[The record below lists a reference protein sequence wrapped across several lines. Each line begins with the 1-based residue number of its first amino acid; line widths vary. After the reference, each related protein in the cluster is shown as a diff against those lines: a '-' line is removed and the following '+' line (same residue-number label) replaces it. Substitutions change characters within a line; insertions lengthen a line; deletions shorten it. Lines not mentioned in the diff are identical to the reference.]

1 MNANAENTFE
11 LLEDYIGYIT
21 VVKSYSPKTVYEYR
35 LDLTLF
41 FKFLKMRYGLV
52 ESDVEFDDID
62 ITDVDAEFIGR
73 IKIEDIQRFAKYL
86 ATEREH
92 VIHSKTLKGNSSRAL
107 SRRLS
112 CIKSFFKYLT
122 TKRHILDENPA
133 AGLDL
138 PKHKKSLPV
147 HLTVNDSM
155 KLLESVDGTF
165 KERDYAI
172 ITLFLNCGMR
182 LSELVAID
190 VSDVKDDSII
200 ITGKGNKQRT
210 AYLNE
215 ACLNALNDYY
225 PKRQILAASAKKPHD
240 RALFL
245 SRLSRRI
252 SPKTVQWIVKSYIE
266 KAGLDTSKY
275 SVHKLRHTA
284 ATLMYQYGN
293 VDLRTLQTL
302 LGHEQLSTT
311 EIYTHVHEESLK
323 SAVDKNPLAK
333 VKKKETKKKDEN
345 VK

>member
-1 MNANAENTFE
+1 MTNKNIIDERNSFE
-11 LLEDYIGYIT
+11 LLENYISYIT
-21 VVKSYSPKTVYEYR
+21 VVKSYSPRTIYEYR
-35 LDLTLF
+35 LDLCLF
-41 FKFLKMRYGLV
+41 FRFLKIRYGFV
-52 ESDVEFDDID
+52 SDDCEFNNID
-62 ITDVDAEFIGR
+62 LSDVDADFVR
-73 IKIEDIQRFAKYL
+73 RVRIEDIQRFAQYL
-86 ATEREH
+86 ATQREH
-92 VIHSKTLKGNSSRAL
+92 TIHSKTLKGNSSRAL

-122 TKRHILDENPA
+122 VKLHILDENPSA
-133 AGLDL
+133 DLDL
-138 PKHKKSLPV
+138 PKQKKSLPV
-147 HLTVNDSM
+147 HLTVDDSV

-190 VSDVKDDSII
+190 ISDIKDDSII

-210 AYLNE
+210 AYLND
-215 ACLNALNDYY
+215 ACLAALKDYY
-225 PKRQILAASAKKPHD
+225 PKRQILAASAKKPDD

-252 SPKTVQWIVKSYIE
+252 SPKTVQWIVKNYIE
-266 KAGLDTSKY
+266 KAGLDPAKY

-323 SAVDKNPLAK
+323 SAVDKNPLAS
-333 VKKKETKKKDEN
+333 VKKKKS
-345 VK
+345 

>member
-1 MNANAENTFE
+1 VNESIKDKNTFE

-21 VVKSYSPKTVYEYR
+21 VVKSYSPRTIYEYR
-35 LDLTLF
+35 LDLCLF
-41 FKFLKMRYGLV
+41 FRFLKMHYKLV
-52 ESDVEFDDID
+52 SADVEFDNID
-62 ITDVDAEFIGR
+62 ISDVDGAFMKR
-73 IKIEDIQRFAKYL
+73 IRVEDIQRFAQYM
-86 ATEREH
+86 ATQREH
-92 VIHSKTLKGNSSRAL
+92 TIHSKTLKGNSSRAL

-122 TKRHILDENPA
+122 AKRHILEENPSA
-133 AGLDL
+133 NLDL

-147 HLTVNDSM
+147 HLTVDDSV

-190 VSDVKDDSII
+190 VSDIKDDSII

-210 AYLNE
+210 AYLND
-215 ACLNALNDYY
+215 ACLAALKDYM
-225 PKRQILAASAKKPHD
+225 PKRQILAASAKKPDD

-252 SPKTVQWIVKSYIE
+252 SPKTVQWVVKNYIK
-266 KAGLDTSKY
+266 KAGLDPAKY

-311 EIYTHVHEESLK
+311 EIYTHVHEDSLK
-323 SAVDKNPLAK
+323 AAVDKNPLANI
-333 VKKKETKKKDEN
+333 KKK
-345 VK
+345 

>member
-1 MNANAENTFE
+1 MNIAENNTFE

-41 FKFLKMRYGLV
+41 FRFLKIRYGLV
-52 ESDVEFDDID
+52 PADTELDKID
-62 ITDVDAEFIGR
+62 ISDVDADFIKR
-73 IKIEDIQRFAKYL
+73 IRIEDIQHFAKYL

-122 TKRHILDENPA
+122 AKRHIIDENPSA
-133 AGLDL
+133 DLDL

-147 HLTVNDSM
+147 HLTVNDSV
-155 KLLESVDGTF
+155 KLLESIDGTF

-190 VSDVKDDSII
+190 ISDIKDDTIV

-225 PKRQILAASAKKPHD
+225 PKRQALAASAKKPHD

-252 SPKTVQWIVKSYIE
+252 SPKTVQWIVKNYIE

-311 EIYTHVHEESLK
+311 EIYTHVREESLK
-323 SAVDKNPLAK
+323 SAVEKNPLAG
-333 VKKKETKKKDEN
+333 VKKKQTN